1 LSPAKKN
8 IKWIKITIMMCS
20 SLTVMSAATIAPAL
34 PQMSEVFGYMA
45 KSEFLSKLI
54 LTIPAIFIAIVSPFV
69 GWFIDRFGRKV
80 LLLVSMFLYGL
91 SGSAGFLLDDLILIL
106 VSRSILGIAVAG
118 ILTTAATLVGDYLKG
133 DERPK
138 FMGLQAGLMAIGGIV
153 FITAGG
159 FLADISWRYPFLI
172 YLISFAFIPFVM
184 YFIYEPDVVKSEFS
198 FDESIPDFSFWKG
211 RYLFVFLVAF
221 TCMVMFYMIPV
232 QLPFYLEDLGVV
244 SSSKTGIAI
253 ATGMVSA
260 AIGSISFRRLK
271 TRLSFALIYS
281 LAFILLAIGFLIIFK
296 STHYFHVMIGLL
308 IGGGGIG
315 LMIPNASLWLMTLA
329 PDKIRGRIMGGLN
342 FASFTGQFF
351 SPLLIQPIV
360 KRYSLSETFGSMG
373 LLMVC
378 FSIIFIFIHKKNLF
392 NPEIYDNA

>member
-1 LSPAKKN
+1 LNAEKRN

-34 PQMSEVFGYMA
+34 PQMSEVFGYME

-54 LTIPAIFIAIVSPFV
+54 LTIPAIFIAIVSPFA

-91 SGSAGFLLDDLILIL
+91 SGSAGFFLNDLLLIL
-106 VSRSILGIAVAG
+106 VSRAILGIAVAG

-184 YFIYEPDVVKSEFS
+184 YFIYEPDSVKTEFS
-198 FDESIPDFSFWKG
+198 FDESIPDFSIWKG

-232 QLPFYLEDLGVV
+232 QLPFFLEDLGVV

-260 AIGSISFRRLK
+260 ALGSISFRRLK
-271 TRLSFALIYS
+271 NRLSFALIYS
-281 LAFILLAIGFLIIFK
+281 LAFILLAVGFLIIFK
-296 STHYFHVMIGLL
+296 STNYLQVIGGLL

-351 SPLLIQPIV
+351 SPLLIQPIIR
-360 KRYSLSETFGSMG
+360 RYSISETFGSMG

-378 FSIIFIFIHKKNLF
+378 FSAIFIFIHKKNFF
-392 NPEIYDNA
+392 NPETGVN